1 MTNTSTVNQNTEEVK
16 AEAIDAEVKEVKE
29 VKVPLYKKGAN
40 FVVKHKK
47 HIATGAVALGG
58 VVAAIAGVKMYKGN
72 TSDLAEAV
80 DDLTD
85 AAESVSDAVEEVEF
99 TNF

>member
-1 MTNTSTVNQNTEEVK
+1 MTNTNTVNQNTEEVK
-16 AEAIDAEVKEVKE
+16 AEAVDAEVKEVK
-29 VKVPLYKKGAN
+29 VPWYKKGAN
-40 FVVKHKK
+40 FVGTHKK
-47 HIATGAVALGG
+47 HIAIGAVALGG

>member
-1 MTNTSTVNQNTEEVK
+1 M
-16 AEAIDAEVKEVKE
+16 
-29 VKVPLYKKGAN
+29 
-40 FVVKHKK
+40 H
-47 HIATGAVALGG
+47 
-58 VVAAIAGVKMYKGN
+58 KGN

-85 AAESVSDAVEEVEF
+85 VAESVSDAVEEVEF

>member
-1 MTNTSTVNQNTEEVK
+1 MTNTNTAIQNTEEVK
-16 AEAIDAEVKEVKE
+16 TETVDTEA
-29 VKVPLYKKGAN
+29 KKGKFPWGKKTAN

-47 HIATGAVALGG
+47 HIAIGAVALGG
-58 VVAAIAGVKMYKGN
+58 VVAAIAGVKMHKGN

-85 AAESVSDAVEEVEF
+85 VAESVSDAVEEVEF

>member
-1 MTNTSTVNQNTEEVK
+1 MTNTNEAIKNTEEVK
-16 AEAIDAEVKEVKE
+16 AEAIDAEA
-29 VKVPLYKKGAN
+29 KKGKFPWGKKTAN

-47 HIATGAVALGG
+47 HIAIGAVALGG
-58 VVAAIAGVKMYKGN
+58 VVAAIAGVKMHKGN

-85 AAESVSDAVEEVEF
+85 VAESVSDAVEEVEF

>member
-1 MTNTSTVNQNTEEVK
+1 MTNTNEAINNTEAK
-16 AEAIDAEVKEVKE
+16 AETVETEA
-29 VKVPLYKKGAN
+29 KKGKFPWGKKTAN
-40 FVVKHKK
+40 FVAKHKK
-47 HIATGAVALGG
+47 HIAIGAVAVGG

-85 AAESVSDAVEEVEF
+85 VAESVSDAVEEVEF

>member
-1 MTNTSTVNQNTEEVK
+1 MTNTNEAIKNTEAK
-16 AEAIDAEVKEVKE
+16 AETVETEA
-29 VKVPLYKKGAN
+29 KKGKFPWGKKTAN
-40 FVVKHKK
+40 FVAKHKK
-47 HIATGAVALGG
+47 HIAIGAVAVGG

-72 TSDLAEAV
+72 TTDLAEAV

-85 AAESVSDAVEEVEF
+85 VAGSVSDAVEEVEF

>member
-1 MTNTSTVNQNTEEVK
+1 MTNTNEAIKNTEAK
-16 AEAIDAEVKEVKE
+16 AETVKTEANE
-29 VKVPLYKKGAN
+29 VKVPLHKKALN
-40 FVVKHKK
+40 FVAKHKK
-47 HIATGAVALGG
+47 HIAIGAVAVGG

-85 AAESVSDAVEEVEF
+85 VAESVSDAVEEVEF

>member
-1 MTNTSTVNQNTEEVK
+1 MKNTSTVNQNTEEVK
-16 AEAIDAEVKEVKE
+16 AEAVDAEVKEVK
-29 VKVPLYKKGAN
+29 VPWYKKGAN

-47 HIATGAVALGG
+47 HIAIGAVALG

-72 TSDLAEAV
+72 TSDLTNAV

>member
-1 MTNTSTVNQNTEEVK
+1 MTNTNEAIKNTEEVK
-16 AEAIDAEVKEVKE
+16 AEAIDAEVKEVK
-29 VKVPLYKKGAN
+29 VPLHKKALS
-40 FVVKHKK
+40 FVAKHKK
-47 HIATGAVALGG
+47 HIAVGAVAVGG
-58 VVAAIAGVKMYKGN
+58 VVAAIAGVKMHKGN

-80 DDLTD
+80 DDLTG

>member
-1 MTNTSTVNQNTEEVK
+1 MTNTNTVNQNTEEVK
-16 AEAIDAEVKEVKE
+16 AEAVDAEVKEVK
-29 VKVPLYKKGAN
+29 VPWYKKGAN

-47 HIATGAVALGG
+47 HIAIGAVALGG

-85 AAESVSDAVEEVEF
+85 ATESVSGAVEEVEF

>member
-1 MTNTSTVNQNTEEVK
+1 MTNTNTVNQNTEEVK
-16 AEAIDAEVKEVKE
+16 AEAVDAEVKEVK
-29 VKVPLYKKGAN
+29 VPWYKKGAN

-47 HIATGAVALGG
+47 HIAIGAVALG
-58 VVAAIAGVKMYKGN
+58 VVAAIAGVKMCKGN

-85 AAESVSDAVEEVEF
+85 VAESVSDAVEEVEF

>member
-1 MTNTSTVNQNTEEVK
+1 MTNTNTVNQNTEEVK
-16 AEAIDAEVKEVKE
+16 AEAVDAEVKEVK
-29 VKVPLYKKGAN
+29 VPWYKKGAN

-47 HIATGAVALGG
+47 HIAIGAVALGG
-58 VVAAIAGVKMYKGN
+58 VVAAIAGVKMYKGS

-85 AAESVSDAVEEVEF
+85 VAESVSDAVEEVEF

>member
-1 MTNTSTVNQNTEEVK
+1 MTNTNTVNQNTEEVK
-16 AEAIDAEVKEVKE
+16 AEAVDAEVKEVK
-29 VKVPLYKKGAN
+29 VPWYKKGAK

-47 HIATGAVALGG
+47 HIAIGAVAVGG

-72 TSDLAEAV
+72 TSDLTEAV

-85 AAESVSDAVEEVEF
+85 VAESVSDAVEEVEF

>member
-1 MTNTSTVNQNTEEVK
+1 MTNTNTVNQNTEEVK
-16 AEAIDAEVKEVKE
+16 AEAVDAEVKEA
-29 VKVPLYKKGAN
+29 KVSLRNKCAN

-47 HIATGAVALGG
+47 HIAIGAVALGG
-58 VVAAIAGVKMYKGN
+58 VVAAIAGIKMRKGN

-80 DDLTD
+80 DDLTE

>member
-1 MTNTSTVNQNTEEVK
+1 MTNTNTVNQNTEEVK
-16 AEAIDAEVKEVKE
+16 AEAVDAEVKEVK
-29 VKVPLYKKGAN
+29 VPWHKKCAT

-47 HIATGAVALGG
+47 HIAIGSVALGG

-72 TSDLAEAV
+72 TSDLTEAV

-85 AAESVSDAVEEVEF
+85 VAESVSDAVEEVEF

>member
-1 MTNTSTVNQNTEEVK
+1 MTNTKKVNKNTEEVK
-16 AEAIDAEVKEVKE
+16 AEAVDAEVKEVK
-29 VKVPLYKKGAN
+29 VPWYKKGAN

-47 HIATGAVALGG
+47 HIAIGAIALGG
-58 VVAAIAGVKMYKGN
+58 VAAAIAGVKMYKGN